1 MQIMEG
7 QKKAQGLRLAAV
19 MSRFNQPI
27 TERLLEGA
35 LAAIREAGGDC
46 EKLPVV
52 KVPGAFELALMA
64 QHLAA
69 TKRFDAI
76 ICLGAVIRGETPHFD
91 YVCSEA
97 ARGIAAVSR
106 ETGIPVTFGV
116 ITADTAEQAA
126 ARSDPRGLNRGRE
139 AAEAAI
145 EMANVLRH
153 VQKEIATPPLRAVA
167 RDDRK

>member
-1 MQIMEG
+1 M
-7 QKKAQGLRLAAV
+7 RLAIV

-35 LAAIREAGGDC
+35 LAAIRDAGSDA
-46 EKLPVV
+46 EKIPVV
-52 KVPGAFELALMA
+52 KVPGAFELALTA
-64 QHLAA
+64 KRLAV
-69 TKRFDAI
+69 TRSFDAI
-76 ICLGAVIRGETPHFD
+76 VCLGAVIRGETPHFD

-97 ARGIAAVSR
+97 ARGIAEVSR

-116 ITADTAEQAA
+116 ITADIAEQAA

-145 EMANVLRH
+145 EMVKVLRH
-153 VQKEIATPPLRAVA
+153 IQKEIGS
-167 RDDRK
+167 